1 MSARS
6 LVKPP
11 LHYAYIVAGVA
22 FVLLIAAAGVRSSP
36 TMLIQPL
43 EKEFGWTPAT
53 ISAAIAVN
61 IGLFGLIGPFAA
73 GIFERFGVRRTVA
86 AALALLATGA
96 ALSSFMTQP
105 WQFFLLWGLMAG
117 VGTGSIGL
125 VAGATIVNRWFEK
138 NRGTAM
144 GVLTAANATGQLV
157 FLPLFGVLVT
167 RSGWRTEVL
176 FIAAVCAILVPVTLF
191 FVREHPSDMNLPM
204 LGATEVVA
212 PVRSGIN
219 PFVNA
224 IGALRTGLRSRDF
237 WLLSGSFFICGASTN
252 GLIGTHLVPACGDHG
267 IPEVQAAGL
276 LAAMGVFDLIG
287 TTASGWLSDRY
298 SSRWLLFWYYG
309 LRGLSLIFLPTAF
322 GAGDAGLTAVR
333 GVLRPRLDCDGPA
346 HAQARDQRF
355 RTRDRRDDVRLD
367 PRGPP
372 ARRRRDGIPR
382 RPGPH
387 VDVELR
393 RGVHHVRD
401 AVHDRSADGAVRRP
415 LRTGS
420 EAASGLNPRPV
431 RDGLRGAPSKLLR
444 WLMNR

>member
-1 MSARS
+1 M
-6 LVKPP
+6 KPP

-176 FIAAVCAILVPVTLF
+176 FIAAVCAVLVPVTLL

-204 LGATEVVA
+204 LGATEVAA
-212 PVRSGIN
+212 PVRSGVN

-224 IGALRTGLRSRDF
+224 IGALRSGLRSRDF

-322 GAGDAGLTAVR
+322 GVATLGLPLFAVFYGLDWIATVPPTLKLATSVFGRATGVTMFAWILAGHQLGAGVTAYLAGLARTWTSSYDVAFITS
-333 GVLRPRLDCDGPA
+333 GMLCMIAALMVLFVGRAARVAKPLPA
-346 HAQARDQRF
+346 
-355 RTRDRRDDVRLD
+355 
-367 PRGPP
+367 
-372 ARRRRDGIPR
+372 
-382 RPGPH
+382 
-387 VDVELR
+387 
-393 RGVHHVRD
+393 
-401 AVHDRSADGAVRRP
+401 
-415 LRTGS
+415 
-420 EAASGLNPRPV
+420 
-431 RDGLRGAPSKLLR
+431 
-444 WLMNR
+444 

>member
-1 MSARS
+1 MSPARQS
-6 LVKPP
+6 PVKPR
-11 LHYAYIVAGVA
+11 LHYAYVVAGVA

-43 EKEFGWTPAT
+43 EKEFGWSPAT
-53 ISAAIAVN
+53 ISVAIAVN
-61 IGLFGLIGPFAA
+61 IALFGLIGPFAA

-86 AALALLATGA
+86 AALAVLALGA
-96 ALSSFMTQP
+96 ALSSLMTRP

-117 VGTGSIGL
+117 IGTGGIGL

-176 FIAAVCAILVPVTLF
+176 FIAAVCAVLVPVTLF
-191 FVREHPSDMNLPM
+191 FVREHPSDMQLPM

-212 PVRSGIN
+212 PMRTAVN

-224 IGALRTGLRSRDF
+224 IGALRNGLRSRDF

-267 IPEVQAAGL
+267 IPAVQAAGL

-309 LRGLSLIFLPTAF
+309 LRGLSLMFLPTAF
-322 GAGDAGLTAVR
+322 GVAALGLPIFAVFYGLDWIATVPPTLKLATTCFGRATGVTMFAWILAGHQLGAGVTAYLAGLARTWTSSYDVAFVTS
-333 GVLRPRLDCDGPA
+333 GMLCMIAALMVLFVG
-346 HAQARDQRF
+346 
-355 RTRDRRDDVRLD
+355 
-367 PRGPP
+367 
-372 ARRRRDGIPR
+372 
-382 RPGPH
+382 
-387 VDVELR
+387 
-393 RGVHHVRD
+393 
-401 AVHDRSADGAVRRP
+401 RSAR
-415 LRTGS
+415 
-420 EAASGLNPRPV
+420 AAAALP
-431 RDGLRGAPSKLLR
+431 A
-444 WLMNR
+444 